1 MAGSK
6 RGYLLLEAIIAM
18 FILAVVAV
26 PWLGFLREQNA
37 NATLSRVDR
46 FFLTKRFF
54 LEALSDPNLKGK
66 HADQRGDIVIRRSP
80 RPDGLTQLQ
89 VNLIEKGQTT
99 VSLVGVTR

>member
-6 RGYLLLEAIIAM
+6 RGYLLLEAIIAL

-37 NATLSRVDR
+37 NATLSRIDR

-54 LEALSDPNLKGK
+54 LEALGNPALEGT
-66 HADQRGDIVIRRSP
+66 HADQRGNLVIRRSP
-80 RPDGLTQLQ
+80 RPDGLIQLQ
-89 VNLIEKGQTT
+89 VNLVEKGQPTI
-99 VSLVGVTR
+99 SLVGVSR